1 MHWVDFRFS
10 KGHSLLQALSLSSQ
24 KHRLIVSWVY
34 TEISLGC
41 DILQRIGAAYVL
53 SLPLCILH
61 KSSAW
66 RNWHLFNH
74 GDFSKSF
81 SCSFHVLPCFMFCT
95 YSAGFAFLSLCFCRF
110 FCFLKLKAINF
121 VNPYFSICQQI
132 MNFKFSI
139 LSLPALKPIQ
149 PYLRIHL

>member
-24 KHRLIVSWVY
+24 RHRLIVSWVY

-53 SLPLCILH
+53 SLPLFISH
-61 KSSAW
+61 KSSVW

-74 GDFSKSF
+74 GDFQKA
-81 SCSFHVLPCFMFCT
+81 FHVLFMLSLVLC
-95 YSAGFAFLSLCFCRF
+95 SAGFVFLSLCFCRF

-121 VNPYFSICQQI
+121 VNPFFF
-132 MNFKFSI
+132 N
-139 LSLPALKPIQ
+139 LSANNEL
-149 PYLRIHL
+149 